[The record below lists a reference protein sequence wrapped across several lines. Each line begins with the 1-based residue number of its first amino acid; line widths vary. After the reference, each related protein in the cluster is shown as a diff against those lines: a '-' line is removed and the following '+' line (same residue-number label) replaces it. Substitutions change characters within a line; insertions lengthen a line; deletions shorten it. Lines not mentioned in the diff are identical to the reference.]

1 MPQAS
6 VRQRFT
12 LGEET
17 ELRATV
23 GVVQTSETSANLPAE
38 FEPTL
43 EDARPALEGRFE
55 LRHRGLE
62 LAPGFHFSQTHV
74 AGTSVPSYAGSID
87 WFYSPWRKIEFTGF
101 AFAGANIAN
110 TGTLRQGF
118 TILGPHDA
126 IAIRG
131 RGGWAQLAF
140 LATNR
145 LTVNLIAG
153 QHDDNNSDLRSSG
166 IGKNQA
172 YAANIMYRLGPNMI
186 VSLERTQV
194 RTSYLSGPVRSNV
207 HHDLAI
213 AYLF

>member
-1 MPQAS
+1 
-6 VRQRFT
+6 
-12 LGEET
+12 
-17 ELRATV
+17 
-23 GVVQTSETSANLPAE
+23 VQTNETSANVPTE
-38 FEPTL
+38 FEQTL
-43 EDARPALEGRFE
+43 EAARPALEGRFE
-55 LRHRGLE
+55 FRHRGFE

-74 AGTSVPSYAGSID
+74 AGASVPSHAASID
-87 WFYSPWRKIEFTGF
+87 WFYSPWRKVEFTGF

-118 TILGPHDA
+118 SILGPGDV
-126 IAIRG
+126 IAIRS

-140 LATNR
+140 LPTSR

-153 QHDDNNSDLRSSG
+153 QHDDNNSDLRFGG

-172 YAANIMYRLGPNMI
+172 YAANLMYRVGPNMI
-186 VSLERTQV
+186 ISVERSLV
-194 RTSYLSGPVRSNV
+194 RTSYVPGPVRSNV